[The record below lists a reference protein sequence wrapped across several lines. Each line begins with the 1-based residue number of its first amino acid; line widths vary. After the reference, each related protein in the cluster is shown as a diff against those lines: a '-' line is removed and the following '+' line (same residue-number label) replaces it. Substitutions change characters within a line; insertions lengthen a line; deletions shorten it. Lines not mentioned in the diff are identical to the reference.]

1 MVLLFSL
8 TLLHNISAIRRFV
21 VKEISRL
28 YGIYHANG
36 GLVGELTYIFGKYRK
51 AMHCSLCDITH
62 GKISIKASWNKLTKK
77 LLVPF
82 DLLHLNERTEDLVL
96 ISENKTPCV
105 IAKIDG
111 ELQILISSQE
121 LNICKKSVDKF
132 EQLLEEKLKVI

>member
-51 AMHCSLCDITH
+51 A
-62 GKISIKASWNKLTKK
+62 SWNKLTKK

-96 ISENKTPCV
+96 ISENKTPCI

-121 LNICKKSVDKF
+121 LNICKKSIDKF